1 MKITVLTENTISKNA
16 EISKLPLQWEH
27 GLSLFIQ
34 TQNKNILFDMG
45 QTNLFAKNAS
55 LLGIDLQTVDFAILS
70 HGHYDHGGLSSPPHA
85 VYKESDLSTPPTT
98 SENSGTPSKN
108 EYFGI
113 EAFAHIN
120 QKAPIFINSNAFSQN
135 YNANKKYIG
144 LNQELLQSK
153 IAERFVF
160 VQDEKEIT
168 QNIKLFSCNSYK
180 KSVATNAFGLMQLQN
195 GTFVPD
201 NFNHEHY
208 LLIQEND
215 KKILISGCS
224 HKGILNIVEWFKP
237 DFLIGG
243 FHFKSLDVENPCQKL
258 ELESYA
264 KKLASYNTKYFT
276 CHCTGT
282 EQFEILKSIMKE
294 KVEYIS
300 TGDSIEL

>member
-16 EISKLPLQWEH
+16 EISKLPLQGEH

-55 LLGIDLQTVDFAILS
+55 LLGINLQTVDFAILS
-70 HGHYDHGGLSSPPHA
+70 HGHYDHGGLSSPLPA
-85 VYKESDLSTPPTT
+85 TL
-98 SENSGTPSKN
+98 KN

-120 QKAPIFINSNAFSQN
+120 PKAPIFINSNAFSQN
-135 YNANKKYIG
+135 YNASKKYIG

-282 EQFEILKSIMKE
+282 QQFEILKSIMKE

-300 TGDSIEL
+300 TGDVINIF

>member
-16 EISKLPLQWEH
+16 KISKLPLQGEH

-34 TQNKNILFDMG
+34 TQNNNILFDMG

-55 LLGIDLQTVDFAILS
+55 LLGINLQTVDFAILS
-70 HGHYDHGGLSSPPHA
+70 HGHYDHGGLSSPLPA
-85 VYKESDLSTPPTT
+85 TL
-98 SENSGTPSKN
+98 NN

-120 QKAPIFINSNAFSQN
+120 KKAPIFINSNAFSQN

-282 EQFEILKSIMKE
+282 QQFEILKSIMKE

-300 TGDSIEL
+300 TGDVINIF

>member
-1 MKITVLTENTISKNA
+1 MCLFGKNMKITVLTENTISKNP
-16 EISKLPLQWEH
+16 EISKLPLQEEH

-55 LLGIDLQTVDFAILS
+55 LLGINLQTVDFAILS
-70 HGHYDHGGLSSPPHA
+70 HGHYDHGGLSSPLPA
-85 VYKESDLSTPPTT
+85 TL
-98 SENSGTPSKN
+98 KN

-135 YNANKKYIG
+135 YNASKKYIG

-153 IAERFVF
+153 IAERFIF

-282 EQFEILKSIMKE
+282 QQFEILKSIMKE

-300 TGDSIEL
+300 TGDVINIF

>member
-16 EISKLPLQWEH
+16 EISKLPLQGEH

-55 LLGIDLQTVDFAILS
+55 LLGINLQTVDFAILS
-70 HGHYDHGGLSSPPHA
+70 HGHYDHGGLSSPLPA
-85 VYKESDLSTPPTT
+85 TL
-98 SENSGTPSKN
+98 KN

-135 YNANKKYIG
+135 FNANKKYIG

-282 EQFEILKSIMKE
+282 QQFEILKSIMKE

>member
-1 MKITVLTENTISKNA
+1 MFLLGKNMKITVLTENTISKNA
-16 EISKLPLQWEH
+16 KISKLPLQGEH

-34 TQNKNILFDMG
+34 TQNNNILFDMG
-45 QTNLFAKNAS
+45 QTNLFAKNAF
-55 LLGIDLQTVDFAILS
+55 LLGINLQTVDFAILS
-70 HGHYDHGGLSSPPHA
+70 HGHYDHGGLSSPLPA
-85 VYKESDLSTPPTT
+85 TL
-98 SENSGTPSKN
+98 KN

-120 QKAPIFINSNAFSQN
+120 KKAPIFINSNAFSQN
-135 YNANKKYIG
+135 YNASKKYIG
-144 LNQELLQSK
+144 LNQELLQNK

-195 GTFVPD
+195 GTFFPD

-282 EQFEILKSIMKE
+282 QQFEILKSIMKE

-300 TGDSIEL
+300 TGDVINIF

>member
-16 EISKLPLQWEH
+16 EISKLPLQEEH

-70 HGHYDHGGLSSPPHA
+70 HGHYDHGGLSSPLPA
-85 VYKESDLSTPPTT
+85 TL
-98 SENSGTPSKN
+98 KN

-282 EQFEILKSIMKE
+282 QQFEILKSIMKE

-300 TGDSIEL
+300 TGDVINIF

>member
-16 EISKLPLQWEH
+16 KISKLPLQGEH

-34 TQNKNILFDMG
+34 TQNNNILFDMG

-55 LLGIDLQTVDFAILS
+55 LLGINLQTVDFAILS
-70 HGHYDHGGLSSPPHA
+70 HGHYDHGGLSSPLPA
-85 VYKESDLSTPPTT
+85 TL
-98 SENSGTPSKN
+98 KN

-120 QKAPIFINSNAFSQN
+120 QKAPIYINSNAFSQN

-144 LNQELLQSK
+144 LNQELLQNK

-282 EQFEILKSIMKE
+282 QQFEILKSIMKE

-300 TGDSIEL
+300 TGDVINIF

>member
-1 MKITVLTENTISKNA
+1 MKIAVLTENTISKNP
-16 EISKLPLQWEH
+16 EISKLPLQGEH

-70 HGHYDHGGLSSPPHA
+70 HGHYDHGGLSSPLPA
-85 VYKESDLSTPPTT
+85 TL
-98 SENSGTPSKN
+98 KN

-153 IAERFVF
+153 IAERFIF

-180 KSVATNAFGLMQLQN
+180 KSVATNAFGLMQLKN

-282 EQFEILKSIMKE
+282 QQFEILKSIMKE

-300 TGDSIEL
+300 TGDVINIF

>member
-16 EISKLPLQWEH
+16 EISKLPLQGEH

-70 HGHYDHGGLSSPPHA
+70 HGHYDHGGLSSPLPA
-85 VYKESDLSTPPTT
+85 TL
-98 SENSGTPSKN
+98 KN

-135 YNANKKYIG
+135 YNASKKYIG

-153 IAERFVF
+153 IAERFIF

-282 EQFEILKSIMKE
+282 QQFEILKSIMKE

-300 TGDSIEL
+300 TGDVINIF

>member
-16 EISKLPLQWEH
+16 EISKLHLQGEH

-70 HGHYDHGGLSSPPHA
+70 HGHYDHGGLSSPLPA
-85 VYKESDLSTPPTT
+85 TL
-98 SENSGTPSKN
+98 KN
-108 EYFGI
+108 KYFGI

-135 YNANKKYIG
+135 YNASKKYIG

-282 EQFEILKSIMKE
+282 QQFEILKSIMKE

-300 TGDSIEL
+300 TGDVINIF

>member
-16 EISKLPLQWEH
+16 EISKLHLQGEH

-55 LLGIDLQTVDFAILS
+55 LLGINLQTVDFAILS
-70 HGHYDHGGLSSPPHA
+70 HGHYDHGGLSSPLPA
-85 VYKESDLSTPPTT
+85 TL
-98 SENSGTPSKN
+98 KN

-160 VQDEKEIT
+160 VQYEKEIT

-282 EQFEILKSIMKE
+282 QQFEILKSIMKE

-300 TGDSIEL
+300 TGDVINIF